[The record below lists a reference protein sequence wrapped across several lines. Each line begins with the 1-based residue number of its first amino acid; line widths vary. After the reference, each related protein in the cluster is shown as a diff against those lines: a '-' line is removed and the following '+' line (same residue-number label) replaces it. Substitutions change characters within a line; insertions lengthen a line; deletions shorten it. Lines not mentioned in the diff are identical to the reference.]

1 MKRKIILTEDGSSSL
16 FVEDLNEHYH
26 SIHGAVQESLH
37 IFIRAGLQSEIVR
50 NLQTINILEIGF
62 GTGLNA
68 LLTYF
73 SALET
78 YNKIRY
84 TTIEPYPLTLEEIQL
99 LNYPDFIENLSAS
112 SIFQQIHENSWEQ
125 MNEFAQHFSLC
136 KHKQSALEVPYPTLS
151 FDLVYFDAFAPNV
164 QPELWSEDLFA
175 KIYQSMK
182 PKSVLVTYSTR
193 GSVKTA
199 LKNIGFQLEKLP
211 GPKGKREIL
220 RAKKMS

>member
-16 FVEDLNEHYH
+16 FVEELNEHYH
-26 SIHGAVQESLH
+26 SVHGAVQESLH
-37 IFIRAGLQSEIVR
+37 IFIRAGLQDEIVR

-78 YNKIRY
+78 HNKIRY
-84 TTIEPYPLTLEEIQL
+84 TSIEPYPLTWEEIQL
-99 LNYPDFIENLSAS
+99 LNYPDFIKNPSAS
-112 SIFQQIHENSWEQ
+112 SIFEQIHENSWE
-125 MNEFAQHFSLC
+125 EFQEITQHFSLC
-136 KHKQSALEVPYPTLS
+136 KHKQSALEIPYPTLC

-164 QPELWSEDLFA
+164 QPELWSEDLFE

-199 LKNIGFQLEKLP
+199 LKNVGFQLEKLP

-220 RAKKMS
+220 RAKKMG